1 MPRHPPLALLAAL
14 VCLHPQS
21 IPAAK
26 RDHPL
31 QLPVCCLQDGDL
43 ALKLNGRCH
52 AAGFETSDEVL
63 RVQRAQALQL
73 RGQQVVQV
81 DGPPE
86 DGEAS
91 LLQEHLQPPGDCGV
105 AVHCAVAVDWLA
117 IALGGSSMG
126 LDVGEEHRS
135 GLPYQALQQSCC
147 LKAHLLIQVLHLE
160 VGQHALAGVVQQ
172 KDGGQHGLCGA
183 GARQGSREER
193 GWQARGDC
201 ARHVPGHLAA
211 ALYALFL

>member
-1 MPRHPPLALLAAL
+1 MAFN
-14 VCLHPQS
+14 
-21 IPAAK
+21 
-26 RDHPL
+26 
-31 QLPVCCLQDGDL
+31 GDAGARLCSCL

-91 LLQEHLQPPGDCGV
+91 LLQEHLQPPGDCSV

-126 LDVGEEHRS
+126 LS
-135 GLPYQALQQSCC
+135 GHHTERAVQ
-147 LKAHLLIQVLHLE
+147 LI
-160 VGQHALAGVVQQ
+160 
-172 KDGGQHGLCGA
+172 
-183 GARQGSREER
+183 
-193 GWQARGDC
+193 
-201 ARHVPGHLAA
+201 
-211 ALYALFL
+211 